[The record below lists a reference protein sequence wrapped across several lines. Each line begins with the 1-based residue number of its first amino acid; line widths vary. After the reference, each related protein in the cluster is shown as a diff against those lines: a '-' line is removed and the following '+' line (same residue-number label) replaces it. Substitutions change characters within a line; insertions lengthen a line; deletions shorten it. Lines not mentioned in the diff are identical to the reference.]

1 VNYYSA
7 RKRGNDNRW
16 DWTCMNDGRIW
27 KSPPCTEHE
36 DGHATEEEAQR
47 HFYDHELSR
56 LRETTT
62 GDDVRVKCEYQPC
75 DGLTSH
81 GLVGIRYFTTPIYL
95 CETHRNRSIV
105 AKLYPFEEGIEIW
118 ASW

>member
-1 VNYYSA
+1 MNYYKA
-7 RKRGNDNRW
+7 RQRVHDKRW

-36 DGHATEEEAQR
+36 DGHPSEEEAER
-47 HFYDHELSR
+47 HFYAHELGR
-56 LRETTT
+56 LRETSL
-62 GDDVRVKCEYQPC
+62 GWDAQVRCEAPGC
-75 DGLTSH
+75 REWTER

-95 CETHRNRSIV
+95 CRAHRSRKV
-105 AKLYPFEEGIEIW
+105 VEALHPYVEGLEIW